1 MANDITLSVG
11 LDPKNVNDGL
21 KEIEK
26 NLTEMEKRIQ
36 QLSGKASSATDNGP
50 RVEWIDTTAEEV
62 TALEIKL
69 RETCDEVNALKA
81 RLNELNSQQAAN
93 NSMNAANDSIQQLQ
107 NNLDANNEHLQ
118 AAHEQIQQ
126 LNASLDQTTAQAS
139 QEIQRLT
146 ARVAQLE
153 EQLRNTG
160 REQENSNQVQ
170 ERTRT
175 NVTKTTQAFG
185 RLAGLFRQIPGNLKN
200 INRGVNRAIA
210 SVKRLALNIVGL
222 ALGVRGIMAIVNK
235 MKSALMAGF
244 KDIYNQD
251 KKFKTQMDTLKQKV
265 LDIQV
270 ALAKALMP
278 VIQMVIPYIKQILDW
293 ILQLI
298 QGLSAFISTIT
309 GIKAYTKAIKGLG
322 GAAQNTAKQLSKFD
336 ELNNLSTGGG
346 GGLTPDNA
354 SIPDPKKIEDLFEFT
369 RSIVEKIKKILQEIP
384 WDEIKEKA
392 RKFGSN
398 IAKIINGTMDP
409 EFWGVLGTTI
419 AEGLNTALEF
429 LYTLGDE
436 IEWEDVGAS
445 LAEFIGHM
453 LDDFDWKL
461 LADTIDVWVQGL
473 WTAITTAFTHKDEK
487 GETLG
492 DKLVN
497 AIKEFTSNL
506 DVGTI
511 KILSSALLLVGGASL
526 AATLGKSIAG
536 MLASSIAENLAKKF
550 AEGTLFSGLAGAGG
564 IVGGSAGVSMGT
576 QATTAIG
583 TVGGASV
590 LGSLGAALATFT
602 GIYTLVNGLG
612 QSLAM
617 IMPGGEFMGLTE
629 DEWAAANPL
638 YKIFDK
644 DKFDGFFEDF
654 FDNLGLDKA
663 IISLEDRFHTAFSS
677 VGGYL
682 AVLVGHPEK
691 ADEINTKL
699 QEINSWVQNFGD
711 NVGSKTAELVTK
723 IELKI
728 LEMKNNLKQRAEE
741 IKSAF
746 FTKVE
751 DIKTKLTTFWQTYL
765 QPWFSKKKWD
775 DLLKSI
781 PDAFEGA
788 IKTAKN
794 LFIAGLNA
802 IIAAVEKFINEGF
815 FSGVN
820 KLIAGANAILPGD
833 KQINPL
839 SGNITLP
846 RIPALAQGA
855 VIPPG
860 MSDFI
865 ARLGDNNNET
875 EIVSPLSTMKQAL
888 LEALQESGGTGEI
901 HVHVDLDGKEI
912 AKAVVRQNDMFKKS
926 TGRTMFA

>member
-1 MANDITLSVG
+1 MATINDTDITLTVG
-11 LDPKNVNDGL
+11 LDPKSVNDGL
-21 KEIEK
+21 KDIEK
-26 NLTEMEKRIQ
+26 SLTDMEKRIQ
-36 QLSGKASSATDNGP
+36 QLSGKASSSVDNGP

-69 RETCDEVNALKA
+69 REACDEVKELRA
-81 RLNELNSQQAAN
+81 RLNELNSQRAG
-93 NSMNAANDSIQQLQ
+93 SDSLNAANASIQQLQ
-107 NNLDANNEHLQ
+107 NNLDANNQRLQ
-118 AAHEQIQQ
+118 EADNQIQQ
-126 LNASLDQTTAQAS
+126 LNASLNQTSSQAS
-139 QEIQRLT
+139 QEIQRLA

-153 EQLRNTG
+153 AALR
-160 REQENSNQVQ
+160 NSNQEQ
-170 ERTRT
+170 EHTHT
-175 NVTKTTQAFG
+175 NVTRTTQVFG
-185 RLAGLFRQIPGNLKN
+185 KLAGLFRQIPGNLKN

-235 MKSALMAGF
+235 MRSAFTAGF

-251 KKFKTQMDTLKQKV
+251 KKFKTQMDTLKQKI

-298 QGLSAFISTIT
+298 QGLSTFISTIT

-369 RSIVEKIKKILQEIP
+369 RGIVEKIKKILQDIP

-398 IAKIINGTMDP
+398 IAKIINGAMDP

-419 AEGLNTALEF
+419 AQGLNTALEF

-526 AATLGKSIAG
+526 AATLGKSVAG

-617 IMPGGEFMGLTE
+617 ILPGGEFMGLSE

-654 FDNLGLDKA
+654 FDNIGLDKA
-663 IISLEDRFHTAFSS
+663 IINLEDRFQTAFSS

-699 QEINSWVQNFGD
+699 QEILSWYNNFANNIGF
-711 NVGSKTAELVTK
+711 KTGEMVTK

-728 LEMKNNLKQRAEE
+728 REMKDNFKQRAEE

-751 DIKTKLTTFWQTYL
+751 DIKIKLTTFWQTYL
-765 QPWFSKKKWD
+765 KSWFSKKKWD

-781 PDAFEGA
+781 PEAFEGA